1 LGAIAKSHPQGGID
15 LSVGT
20 PVDNVPTFIQAALQA
35 NSNTPGYPLTIGSPE
50 LRNAMRLWATHVLG
64 VQGDFDVLP
73 TIGSKELI
81 ALLPTFLEAKKVL
94 YPEVAYPTYLV
105 GALIAHAQAIA
116 VDFDPTQWQDAD
128 LVWVNSPSNPTGRI
142 ASKEELQSIIDY
154 SRRTGAV
161 VASDEC
167 YINFPANADGKLPLS
182 ILEVAAGNNTGL
194 IAVHSLSKR
203 SNLAGYRAGLIVGDP
218 VLINKIREIRKHAG
232 ELLPAPIQA
241 AMTVALGDEL
251 HVHEQAARYSA
262 RRAILQ
268 PALELMGFRVEH
280 TEAGL
285 YIWCTRDESDM
296 QSVEKLAALGILV
309 TPGHFYGA
317 AGSRHIRVAL
327 TATDAQIGEA
337 AQRIRESLK
346 SA

>member
-1 LGAIAKSHPQGGID
+1 
-15 LSVGT
+15 
-20 PVDNVPTFIQAALQA
+20 
-35 NSNTPGYPLTIGSPE
+35 
-50 LRNAMRLWATHVLG
+50 M
-64 VQGDFDVLP
+64 
-73 TIGSKELI
+73 
-81 ALLPTFLEAKKVL
+81 
-94 YPEVAYPTYLV
+94 
-105 GALIAHAQAIA
+105 
-116 VDFDPTQWQDAD
+116 DFDPTQWQDAD

-142 ASKEELQSIIDY
+142 ASKKELQSVIDY

-167 YINFPANADGKLPLS
+167 YINFPANADGKLPTS

-218 VLINKIREIRKHAG
+218 ALINQIREIRKHAG

-241 AMTVALGDEL
+241 AMTAALGDEL

-262 RRAILQ
+262 RRALLQ

-285 YIWCTRDESDM
+285 YIWCTRDEADM

-327 TATDAQIGEA
+327 TATDAQIDEA
-337 AQRIRESLK
+337 AQRIRDSLK